1 MNKHC
6 VQDQVDCHVI
16 FKNLL
21 WNNCSSCSF
30 LKLDASVS
38 QVMAEKADF
47 ICSVVIIVCRDA
59 APLSCLLFQSLL
71 GLEMTC
77 PLRPRGGSRLIQI
90 TLCASLTFF
99 FASYAFIVSSS
110 SSQATFPL
118 GEIFYSDFID
128 YQSAP
133 VYLNIDCSFLTLFS
147 SDAQNFLPLL
157 YFTPA
162 ESPSIPSSIP
172 CHRVL
177 GKMQFS

>member
-16 FKNLL
+16 FQNLL
-21 WNNCSSCSF
+21 WNSCSSWSF

-59 APLSCLLFQSLL
+59 APLSWLLFQSLL

-99 FASYAFIVSSS
+99 FCLLCFHCFIVLLTSNLSSGRNIL
-110 SSQATFPL
+110 QRLHRIPVCTCLFEHWLFFPN
-118 GEIFYSDFID
+118 FI
-128 YQSAP
+128 
-133 VYLNIDCSFLTLFS
+133 
-147 SDAQNFLPLL
+147 
-157 YFTPA
+157 
-162 ESPSIPSSIP
+162 
-172 CHRVL
+172 
-177 GKMQFS
+177 